1 MYQAI
6 LTIFGYIAVASIIG
20 AVIVFGVGATLIAM
34 GPRKAAQNMPTN
46 PQLSDIEVVTE
57 KGVEIC

>member
-1 MYQAI
+1 MYQVI

-20 AVIVFGVGATLIAM
+20 AVIVFGVGATLMAM
-34 GPRKAAQNMPTN
+34 GSKKLSQNMPTN
-46 PQLSDIEVVTE
+46 PQLSDIEVITE